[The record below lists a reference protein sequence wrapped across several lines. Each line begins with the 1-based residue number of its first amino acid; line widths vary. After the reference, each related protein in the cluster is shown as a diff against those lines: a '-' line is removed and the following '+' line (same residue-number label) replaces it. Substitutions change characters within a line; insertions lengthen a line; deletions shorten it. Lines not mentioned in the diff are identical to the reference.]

1 MIVIKLQGGLG
12 NQMFQYAIGRILAEK
27 NGVDLLLDNSFF
39 EDQEKKTG
47 FTPRQFELDVFKP
60 KHRWAD
66 KKTVKSF
73 FTESQVRRLRKYL
86 GLPYKKVY
94 REEVC
99 YFDVSILSLSIPV
112 YLDGY
117 FQSEKYFKGNE
128 ILIQKI
134 FEFPHLEGSYSKEIL
149 QSIDITESVS
159 VHFRRGDYIQDAVT
173 GNFHGVCSLDYYKN
187 AFRYI
192 NDELRRPH
200 FFVFSDDIEWVEQQL
215 SGWVTDITFVKGN
228 TDSKNWID
236 MMLMSN
242 CKHHIIA
249 NSSYSWWGAWLNQNP
264 NKIVI
269 APKKWFNDP
278 LIDTKNMVPESWIRI

>member
-1 MIVIKLQGGLG
+1 MIVVKLQGGLG

-27 NGVDLLLDNSFF
+27 TGVNLFLDNSFF

-47 FTPRQFELDVFKP
+47 FTPRQFELEVFKP

-66 KKTVKSF
+66 KKMVKSF
-73 FTESQVRRLRKYL
+73 FTETKVRRLRKYL
-86 GLPYKKVY
+86 GLSFKKVY
-94 REEVC
+94 REGVC
-99 YFDVSILSLSIPV
+99 HFDISILSLSIPV

-134 FEFPHLEGSYSKEIL
+134 FEFPHLEGSCFKENL
-149 QSIDITESVS
+149 QTINIAESVS
-159 VHFRRGDYIQDAVT
+159 VHFRRVDYIQDEII
-173 GNFHGVCSLDYYKN
+173 GNFHGICSLDYYNN
-187 AFRYI
+187 AIGYMI
-192 NDELRRPH
+192 DKLKSPH
-200 FFVFSDDIEWVEQQL
+200 FFVFSDDIEWVEKQL
-215 SGWVTDITFVKGN
+215 SRLVTNITFVKGN
-228 TDSKNWID
+228 SDSKNWTD

-249 NSSYSWWGAWLNQNP
+249 NSSYSWWGAWLNKYP
-264 NKIVI
+264 DKIVI

-278 LIDTKNMVPESWIRI
+278 VIDTKDLVPESWIRI